1 MTAPPAQS
9 SSLSDIRRE
18 IDRIDDGILALVA
31 ERLAMADRVKRAKAE
46 NGGVGETPLRP
57 AREAAVMRR
66 LIARA
71 KGRVPA
77 EICFRLWR
85 TLMANVAL
93 RQAPLRLHASAGLFA
108 SPAAQ
113 ALLREFFGGIAFA
126 DHPGE
131 AQALEAAAGDPLDLV
146 AVALDSP
153 WVDPFREG
161 AAGKAQAIGCLPF
174 LSVAAAP
181 KILIFGHAAQ
191 EATGDDETLVLTH
204 GPLPRDFAPQ
214 PLWEM
219 KAGSTQVSAIPGFLS
234 EHSAPL
240 IGLLHSNDALALTIV
255 GRYPSPIEITS

>member
-9 SSLSDIRRE
+9 DSLSDIRRE

-31 ERLAMADRVKRAKAE
+31 ERLALADRVKRAKAG
-46 NGGVGETPLRP
+46 NGGAEQSPLRP

-66 LIARA
+66 LIERA
-71 KGRVPA
+71 QGKVPA
-77 EICFRLWR
+77 ETCFRLWR
-85 TLMANVAL
+85 TLIAGAAL

-113 ALLREFFGGIAFA
+113 ALLREFFGQITFA

-131 AQALEAAAGDPLDLV
+131 VVALKACGSYPLDLA
-146 AVALDSP
+146 AVAIDSA
-153 WVDPFREG
+153 WAKPFREG

-174 LSVAAAP
+174 LATAATP
-181 KILIFGHAAQ
+181 RILIFGHAAQ
-191 EATGDDETLVLTH
+191 EATGDDETLVLTN

-214 PLWEM
+214 PLWQVR
-219 KAGSTQVSAIPGFLS
+219 AGALQVSGLPGFLS

-240 IGLLHSNDALALTIV
+240 IGLQRSNDALALTIV
-255 GRYPSPIEITS
+255 GRYPSPIEIAS

>member
-9 SSLSDIRRE
+9 DSLSDIRRE

-46 NGGVGETPLRP
+46 NGGAQQTPLRP

-66 LIARA
+66 LIESA
-71 KGRVPA
+71 KGKVPA

-85 TLMANVAL
+85 TLIASAAL
-93 RQAPLRLHASAGLFA
+93 RQAPVRLHASATLFA
-108 SPAAQ
+108 SPLAQ
-113 ALLREFFGGIAFA
+113 ALLREFFGQIAFA

-131 AQALEAAAGDPLDLV
+131 MVAFKAVAGNPLDLAVV
-146 AVALDSP
+146 AIDSP
-153 WVDPFREG
+153 WIKPFRDG

-174 LSVAAAP
+174 MANGTAP
-181 KILIFGHAAQ
+181 KLLIFGHAEQ
-191 EATGDDETLVLTH
+191 EATGDDETLVLTN

-214 PLWEM
+214 PLWQVRSGT
-219 KAGSTQVSAIPGFLS
+219 AQVSGIPGFLS

-240 IGLLHSNDALALTIV
+240 IGLQRSNGALALTIV
-255 GRYPSPIEITS
+255 GRYPSPIEIAS

>member
-1 MTAPPAQS
+1 MTAPPAPS
-9 SSLSDIRRE
+9 SSLSEIRRE

-46 NGGVGETPLRP
+46 NGGAGETPLRP

-66 LIARA
+66 LIAKA
-71 KGRVPA
+71 KGQVPA

-108 SPAAQ
+108 SPTAQ
-113 ALLREFFGGIAFA
+113 SMLREFFGEIAFA

-131 AQALEAAAGDPLDLV
+131 AAALKAAAGNPLDLA
-146 AVALDSP
+146 AVAIDSA
-153 WVDPFREG
+153 WVKPFREG

-174 LSVAAAP
+174 LGAATTP

-214 PLWEM
+214 PLWQV
-219 KAGSTQVSAIPGFLS
+219 KSGSTQVSGIPGFLL

-240 IGLLHSNDALALTIV
+240 IGLQRSNDALALTIV